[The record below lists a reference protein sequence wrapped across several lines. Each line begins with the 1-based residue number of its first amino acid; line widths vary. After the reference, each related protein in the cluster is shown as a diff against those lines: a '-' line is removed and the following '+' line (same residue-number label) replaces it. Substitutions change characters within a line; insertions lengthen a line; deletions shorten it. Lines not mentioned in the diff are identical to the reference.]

1 MDAITR
7 TIQGGDGMSRI
18 DASIRKLYR
27 AMKANDIKWNDF
39 PSIGLCESYYLWYY
53 AEDRLYMIKDC
64 MTDMIYLVEA
74 RSPIEA
80 FGILASRID
89 EAMRAG
95 IGMMRR

>member
-1 MDAITR
+1 
-7 TIQGGDGMSRI
+7 MSRI
-18 DASIRKLYR
+18 DASIHKLYR

-80 FGILASRID
+80 FRHLVARLN
-89 EAMRAG
+89 EAMHAG
-95 IGMMRR
+95 EMVDEEAME

>member
-1 MDAITR
+1 
-7 TIQGGDGMSRI
+7 MSRI
-18 DASIRKLYR
+18 DASIHKLYR

-74 RSPIEA
+74 RSLTEA
-80 FGILASRID
+80 FKHLVARLNEAAIHAGEMVD
-89 EAMRAG
+89 EEVTE
-95 IGMMRR
+95 

>member
-1 MDAITR
+1 
-7 TIQGGDGMSRI
+7 MSRI
-18 DASIRKLYR
+18 DASIHKLYR

-39 PSIGLCESYYLWYY
+39 PSIGLCESYSLWYY

-80 FGILASRID
+80 FRHLVARLN
-89 EAMRAG
+89 EAMHAG
-95 IGMMRR
+95 EMVDEEAME

>member
-1 MDAITR
+1 
-7 TIQGGDGMSRI
+7 MSRI
-18 DASIRKLYR
+18 DASIHKLYR

-53 AEDRLYMIKDC
+53 AEDRLYIIKDC

-80 FGILASRID
+80 FKRLVARLNEAIHAGEMVD
-89 EAMRAG
+89 EEVTECM
-95 IGMMRR
+95 

>member
-1 MDAITR
+1 
-7 TIQGGDGMSRI
+7 MSRI
-18 DASIRKLYR
+18 DASIHKLYR
-27 AMKANDIKWNDF
+27 AMIANDIKWNDF

-80 FGILASRID
+80 FKHLAARLN
-89 EAMRAG
+89 EAMHAG
-95 IGMMRR
+95 EMVDEEVQT